1 MDITQAIG
9 ELKKDPRFTD
19 NVGMILVHNGV
30 VRGWSRQGREDV
42 VALEVTP
49 DQAKVEALRR
59 EYETRP
65 GIWRVLVEAKSGR
78 FQPGDDLLYI
88 VVAGDLRENV
98 LAVLTELLNRIKA
111 EAVTK
116 REIKA
121 DEG

>member
-9 ELKKDPRFTD
+9 ELKQDPRFTD

-30 VRGWSRQGREDV
+30 VRGWSRQGREGV
-42 VALEVTP
+42 VAVEVTP

-59 EYETRP
+59 EYETKP
-65 GIWRVLVEAKSGR
+65 GIWRILVEAKSGR
-78 FQPGDDLLYI
+78 LTPGDDLLYI

-121 DEG
+121 GEK